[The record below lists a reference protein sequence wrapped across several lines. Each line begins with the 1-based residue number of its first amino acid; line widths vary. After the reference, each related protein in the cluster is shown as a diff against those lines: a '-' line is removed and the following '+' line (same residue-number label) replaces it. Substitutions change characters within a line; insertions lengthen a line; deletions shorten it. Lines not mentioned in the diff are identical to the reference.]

1 MVVGSARTY
10 ANQPIAHLQPKLC
23 KKAPTHETIEVSDD
37 EEREPGPSKSK
48 GKRKASMLGP
58 MEGLS
63 RAEEWALVAS
73 LQSWVHNTISRICG
87 MEGDLVGMMRE
98 LAELKEAMADK

>member
-1 MVVGSARTY
+1 MR
-10 ANQPIAHLQPKLC
+10 
-23 KKAPTHETIEVSDD
+23 KKAPTRETIKVSDD
-37 EEREPGPSKSK
+37 EEREPGPSKPK
-48 GKRKASMLGP
+48 GKRKASVSGP
-58 MEGLS
+58 TEGLS

-73 LQSWVHNTISRICG
+73 LQSRVHNTLSRIRG

>member
-1 MVVGSARTY
+1 MR
-10 ANQPIAHLQPKLC
+10 PQPKLH
-23 KKAPTHETIEVSDD
+23 KKAPTRETIKVSDD
-37 EEREPGPSKSK
+37 KEREPGPSKPR

-58 MEGLS
+58 TEGLS
-63 RAEEWALVAS
+63 RAEEWALVAL
-73 LQSWVHNTISRICG
+73 LQSRVHNTISQIRG